1 MEDTMARW
9 QHACIFVLSAFL
21 GAAAADAAETLMLAA
36 SEYPPYMSSQM
47 ADGGVA
53 VAIVREAFRRAGYSA
68 KAVYLPWA
76 RAVNQARNGRLDGIV
91 GLWTT
96 PERTRAFLFSQAFLD
111 NHIGFFKRRE
121 DGIRYQTLADLKPYA
136 IGIVRGYANSD
147 AFDAARL
154 HTDETLSDASN
165 LSKLAAHHI
174 DLALIDRGVAN
185 YLLGGSLAALAP
197 KLEWLSPA
205 VVDYPMHL
213 GIARRQPQAAKR
225 IQDFN
230 RGLDAMRQDGTL
242 DKMLKQA
249 KI

>member
-1 MEDTMARW
+1 MASW
-9 QHACIFVLSAFL
+9 KYALMLVLSLSLRA
-21 GAAAADAAETLMLAA
+21 GAACAGETLTLAA

-53 VAIVREAFRRAGYSA
+53 VAIVREALRRAGYSA
-68 KAVYLPWA
+68 KTVYMPWA
-76 RAVNQARNGRLDGIV
+76 RAVNEARDGHLDGIV

-96 PERTRAFLFSQAFLD
+96 PERLQSFLFSQAFLD
-111 NHIGFFKRRE
+111 NHIGFFKRS
-121 DGIRYQTLADLKPYA
+121 DDPIRYRALAELKPYT
-136 IGIVRGYANSD
+136 IGIVRGYANSE
-147 AFDAARL
+147 AFDAAHL
-154 HTDETLSDASN
+154 KTDETLSDASN

-197 KLEWLSPA
+197 KLEWLPPP
-205 VVDYPMHL
+205 VVVYPMHL
-213 GIARRQPQAAKR
+213 GISKRQPQAEKR

-230 RGLDAMRQDGTL
+230 RSLETMRQDGTL

-249 KI
+249 RI